1 MQKIIN
7 DPSRVVDEM
16 VEGYLAAY
24 AETVEATSNP
34 RVLKSKLAPIPNKVG
49 IVTGGGSGTSRLLR
63 ATSDAISWM
72 PLPWGKSFLPRP
84 LKCFSMPSE
93 WPTPEKGSPAYTVI
107 MPGIL

>member
-34 RVLKSKLAPIPNKVG
+34 RVLKYKRAPIPNKVG
-49 IVTGGGSGTSRLLR
+49 IVTGGGSGHKPAFAGYIGRNIV
-63 ATSDAISWM
+63 DAVAVGERGGGESCHG
-72 PLPWGKSFLPRP
+72 GKSQRSHRGCP
-84 LKCFSMPSE
+84 
-93 WPTPEKGSPAYTVI
+93 KGHR
-107 MPGIL
+107 